1 MAMLSYVKSHTC
13 HMKHVLI
20 SQLHLISAVLFVR
33 AQTSINWVAVGLREV
48 KLTQT
53 KIKNSISQHC
63 AANNISR
70 HYSLSLVKGRVKVK
84 FDL

>member
-1 MAMLSYVKSHTC
+1 MN
-13 HMKHVLI
+13 HVLI

-33 AQTSINWVAVGLREV
+33 AQTSINLVAVGLREV

-70 HYSLSLVKGRVKVK
+70 HYSLVKGRVKVK